1 MSEEKDNERRAVHID
16 IKTVRR
22 NERSIRVMKRLIAF
36 LVVLLVGIGLYISY
50 PYWLP
55 KLEGIFDKP
64 LTTVDNSG
72 VVEGGNFPI
81 AADEAALDVFALK
94 NHLVT
99 ADAHR
104 LTIYDENGKRKGSY
118 DHDFSSPVVR
128 SAGKRALVFDFG
140 NTGFKLYNKNGEV
153 YSKTAENDIMS
164 AALGEDGTAAVLV
177 TSDKYASAVLYYNKE
192 GKLIYRYDST
202 KKVMA
207 VYVTPDGRSSYIC
220 TFSSE
225 QGEIYS
231 QVVRLDLNEDGEQMV
246 SEEIECLAIGCVLC
260 SDGNINVVGDNSLF
274 VLSGDGK
281 KIAEYEYSG
290 DIIDFALTEDCS
302 AVILSGS
309 TKNSGKLVIAESGAS
324 DGKTFREIS
333 CDNSIKQV
341 EVCGERVMLLTSSNV
356 LAYTYAGET
365 AGTAMLSKE
374 YYKFVYI
381 NSALYLSGKHGIDK
395 IKFEM

>member
-1 MSEEKDNERRAVHID
+1 MSEEKDNEQGAVHID
-16 IKTVRR
+16 IKSVRR

-64 LTTVDNSG
+64 ITTIDNTG
-72 VVEGGNFPI
+72 KFAGGNFPI
-81 AADEAALDVFALK
+81 SADETALDVFTMK
-94 NHLVT
+94 NFLVAEDT
-99 ADAHR
+99 HR
-104 LTIYDENGKRKGSY
+104 LTLYDENGKRRESF

-128 SAGKRALVFDFG
+128 SSAKRALVFDFG
-140 NTGFKLYNKNGEV
+140 STGFKLYNKNGEI
-153 YSKTAENDIMS
+153 YSKNAENDIMS
-164 AALGEDGTAAVLV
+164 AALGEDGTAAILV
-177 TSDKYASAVLYYNKE
+177 ASDKYASAVLYYDKE

-202 KKVMA
+202 KKIMA
-207 VYVTPDGRSSYIC
+207 VYVTDDGRSSYLC

-231 QVVRLDLNEDGEQMV
+231 QVVRLDLKKDGEQMV
-246 SEEIECLAIGCVLC
+246 SEEIEGLAIGCALC
-260 SDGNINVVGDNSLF
+260 SDGNIHVAGDNGMF

-290 DIIDFALTEDCS
+290 DLIGFSLSKDCS

-309 TKNSGKLVIAESGAS
+309 TKNSGKLVICEAAAA
-324 DGKTFREIS
+324 DGQTFREIS
-333 CDNSIKQV
+333 CDNTVKQV
-341 EVCGERVMLLTSSNV
+341 KVCGERVMLLTSSNV
-356 LAYTYAGET
+356 IAYSYDGAE
-365 AGTAMLSKE
+365 AGTAMLDKE
-374 YYKFVYI
+374 YNQFTYI
-381 NSALYLSGKHGIDK
+381 DSALYLSGKHGIDK